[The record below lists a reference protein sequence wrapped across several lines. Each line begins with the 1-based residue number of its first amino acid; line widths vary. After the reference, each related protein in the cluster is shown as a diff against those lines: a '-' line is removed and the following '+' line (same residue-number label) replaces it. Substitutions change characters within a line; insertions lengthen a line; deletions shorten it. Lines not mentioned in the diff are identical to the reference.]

1 MKIKKWFRLEDLN
14 HFFCVLALHFLWN
27 IQSCGEML
35 CISLDFVKYFLK
47 TILQKPKFFYT
58 PPFKR
63 GSFMF
68 IVIIVLHSLGFG

>member
-1 MKIKKWFRLEDLN
+1 
-14 HFFCVLALHFLWN
+14 
-27 IQSCGEML
+27 ML

-63 GSFMF
+63 GSFIV
-68 IVIIVLHSLGFG
+68 IVIIVLHSLEFG

>member
-47 TILQKPKFFYT
+47 TILQSQSFFIL
-58 PPFKR
+58 PLLK
-63 GSFMF
+63 GG
-68 IVIIVLHSLGFG
+68 VL